1 MKSIYEKITVVLVLG
16 FIAQIVLI
24 LLFYNQVAVKQIIS
38 GINEQES
45 KRSLIMQEAVKGMQ
59 RVNIKGERIDKF
71 LTQYS
76 KNQQI
81 AFVLKDIDGDEIYAT
96 EGKKD
101 NTCIKAETF
110 IRAGGR
116 GGFVLEGYFPSQIK
130 VNPSFKDGK
139 RIASIIVIFSIAI
152 VSLII
157 IYKVLASPL
166 KKISLAA
173 KDLNYGN
180 TLVKI
185 PYYGEDEL
193 GLLCRNFEDMGMRLK
208 KSEDTQKE
216 LIQAISHDVKTP
228 LTSIIGYS
236 KRLVDGKVNDD
247 KKEEYYET
255 IYRKANDLKFLLE
268 ELDDYSN
275 VNFYSKYDKQVIGCK
290 SYFADIAAELQKEV
304 EQKGGTLEYN
314 YGIPKNINIDVDL
327 RKIKRVLINIIE
339 NSFKYAGELSH
350 ININVSEKNKYVL
363 IEISDN
369 GPGVPAEQINRIFD
383 RFFRVESSRCREKG
397 GTGLGLSICKDIIE
411 SHHGEIGAYNKEGNG
426 FCIWFT
432 LPIS

>member
-24 LLFYNQVAVKQIIS
+24 LIFYNQVAVKQIIS

-45 KRSLIMQEAVKGMQ
+45 KRSIIMQEAVKGMQ
-59 RVNIKGERIDKF
+59 RANNKGERIDMF
-71 LTQYS
+71 LIQYS
-76 KNQQI
+76 TKNEV
-81 AFVLKDIDGDEIYAT
+81 AFVLKNIDGDEIFTT

-101 NTCIKAETF
+101 NSCVKAETF

-116 GGFVLEGYFPSQIK
+116 GGYILEGYFPSKIK
-130 VNPSFKDGK
+130 VNPSFKEGK

-152 VSLII
+152 ISLII
-157 IYKVLASPL
+157 IYKVLAAPL
-166 KKISLAA
+166 KKISHAA

-208 KSEDTQKE
+208 KSEDTQQE

-236 KRLVDGKVNDD
+236 KRLLDGKVNDD

-268 ELDDYSN
+268 ELDEYSN
-275 VNFYSKYDKQVIGCK
+275 VNFYSKYEKQVIGCK
-290 SYFADIAAELQKEV
+290 DYFTDIAVELQKEV
-304 EQKGGTLEYN
+304 EQKGGTLEYT
-314 YGIPKNINIDVDL
+314 YGISKNVNIKVDV
-327 RKIKRVLINIIE
+327 RKIKRVLVNIIE
-339 NSFKYAGELSH
+339 NSFKYAGELCQ
-350 ININVSEKNKYVL
+350 INIIVSEKNKNVL
-363 IEISDN
+363 FEIIDN
-369 GPGVPAEQINRIFD
+369 GPGVPTEQLNRIFD

-411 SHHGEIGAYNKEGNG
+411 SHHGEIGAYNKEGKG